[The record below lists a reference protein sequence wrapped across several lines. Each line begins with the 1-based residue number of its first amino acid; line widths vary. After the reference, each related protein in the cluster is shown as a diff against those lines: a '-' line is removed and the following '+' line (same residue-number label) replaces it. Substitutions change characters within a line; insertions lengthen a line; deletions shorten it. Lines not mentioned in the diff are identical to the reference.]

1 MSQWKDIIDQD
12 DISYDP
18 GTKTIDVLVSED
30 EFGNNYISI
39 PLEFIYNII
48 NEIGGNE
55 QTG

>member
-1 MSQWKDIIDQD
+1 MSQWKDIRDKD
-12 DISYDP
+12 DVSYDP